1 MYLPETS
8 MQLFRSTKSIYHSMY
23 KTIIIIFLAFITSC
37 QNTKNEEPEKSIME
51 RGQQNRRLHRRGN
64 RGNNPDRVTLNIEYR
79 GDTIYVPSGS
89 PVSKKLELLTV
100 KLQDYNAQFITTG
113 VVKPLS
119 GHLAHV
125 TTPFDGRVAK
135 AFVRLGEKVRAG
147 TPLFEVNST
156 DYLETVR
163 IHLQAHQQRDLAE
176 KNYLRKK
183 ELMDSGI
190 SSRKDY
196 DEAKLELDLAE
207 KECEK
212 TVAILKIYNLDP
224 GEADMAKPLI
234 VRSPIAGEIVQT
246 DITVGQYIKSDAD
259 PIVTVADLDKIWVI
273 ARVKE
278 KDLGT
283 INLKDR
289 AEVITE
295 SNPDKPIKGIVNYIG
310 NIMDEQT
317 RSVEVYLECENQE
330 RILKPGMFITTRFF
344 HDLDNA
350 IVIPS
355 STLLQDDER
364 NYVFRRIGPDLYLK
378 KSVIAETTGEKK
390 VIVRSGLSEGD
401 IIVSEGAI
409 YLR

>member
-1 MYLPETS
+1 M
-8 MQLFRSTKSIYHSMY
+8 KKIV
-23 KTIIIIFLAFITSC
+23 IIIILAFLTSC
-37 QNTKNEEPEKSIME
+37 QNTGNKETEIVPP
-51 RGQQNRRLHRRGN
+51 GHGHQYQNRHRRGFD
-64 RGNNPDRVTLNIEYR
+64 RNNPDRVIQNINFR
-79 GDTIYVPSGS
+79 GDTIFVPSDS
-89 PVSKKLELLTV
+89 PVSRKLELLTI
-100 KLQDYNAQFITTG
+100 KTKEYSAQFVTTG

-125 TTPFDGRVAK
+125 TTPFDGRVVK
-135 AFVRLGEKVRAG
+135 SFVRLGEKVRAG

-156 DYLETVR
+156 DYFETVR
-163 IHLQAHQQRDLAE
+163 IHLQAHQQRDMAE

-190 SSRKDY
+190 SSRKEY

-224 GEADMAKPLI
+224 GEADLAKPLI

-246 DITVGQYIKSDAD
+246 DITVGQYIKSDSD

-283 INLKDR
+283 IKTNDK

-295 SNPDKPIKGIVNYIG
+295 SDPDKPIKGIVNYIG
-310 NIMDEQT
+310 NLMDEQT
-317 RSVEVYLECENQE
+317 RSGEVYLECENRE
-330 RILKPGMFITTRFF
+330 RILKPGMFITITFYR
-344 HDLDNA
+344 DLDNT

-355 STLLQDDER
+355 SSVLQDDQ
-364 NYVFRRIGPDLYLK
+364 NSYVFKEIAKDLYLK
-378 KSVIAETTGEKK
+378 QIIQTETAGERK
-390 VIVRSGLSEGD
+390 VIVRSGLSEGEK
-401 IIVSEGAI
+401 IVSEGAI

>member
-1 MYLPETS
+1 
-8 MQLFRSTKSIYHSMY
+8 MY
-23 KTIIIIFLAFITSC
+23 KTIIIIFLACITSC
-37 QNTKNEEPEKSIME
+37 QNTENKEPETFIPE
-51 RGQQNRRLHRRGN
+51 RGRQHQGRHRRGF
-64 RGNNPDRVTLNIEYR
+64 RGNNPDRLSLNIEYH

-100 KLQDYNAQFITTG
+100 KSQNYSSEFITTG

-125 TTPFDGRVAK
+125 TTPFDGRVVK
-135 AFVRLGEKVRAG
+135 SFVTLGEKVRAG
-147 TPLFEVNST
+147 TPLFEVNSS
-156 DYLETVR
+156 DYLETLR
-163 IHLQAHQQRDLAE
+163 TCIQARQQKELAE
-176 KNYLRKK
+176 KNFLRKK
-183 ELMDSGI
+183 ELLESGV
-190 SSRKDY
+190 SSRKDF
-196 DEAKLELDLAE
+196 DEAKLEFEMAQ

-212 TVAILKIYNLDP
+212 TNAILKIYNLNP
-224 GEADMAKPLI
+224 EEADMAKPLI
-234 VRSPIAGEIVQT
+234 VRSPIEGEIVQT

-259 PIVTVADLDKIWVI
+259 PIVTVADLEKIWVI

-295 SNPDKPIKGIVNYIG
+295 SFPEKPIKGIVNYIG

-317 RSVEVYLECENQE
+317 RSVEVYLECQNRE
-330 RILKPGMFITTRFF
+330 RVLKPGMFITIKFY
-344 HDLDNA
+344 HELENA
-350 IVIPS
+350 IVIS
-355 STLLQDDER
+355 SNSILQDDQ
-364 NYVFRRIGPDLYLK
+364 NSYVYLSLGNDLFLK
-378 KSVIAETTGEKK
+378 QSVETETAGEKK

-401 IIVSEGAI
+401 NIISAGAI

>member
-1 MYLPETS
+1 
-8 MQLFRSTKSIYHSMY
+8 MY
-23 KTIIIIFLAFITSC
+23 KTIIIIFLACITSC
-37 QNTKNEEPEKSIME
+37 QNTENKEPETFIPE
-51 RGQQNRRLHRRGN
+51 RGRQHQGRHRRGF
-64 RGNNPDRVTLNIEYR
+64 RGNNPERLSLNIEYH

-100 KLQDYNAQFITTG
+100 KSQNYSSEFITTG

-125 TTPFDGRVAK
+125 TTPFDGRVVK
-135 AFVRLGEKVRAG
+135 SFVTLGEKVRAG
-147 TPLFEVNST
+147 TPLFEVNSS
-156 DYLETVR
+156 DYLETLR
-163 IHLQAHQQRDLAE
+163 TCIQARQQKELAE
-176 KNYLRKK
+176 KNFLRKK
-183 ELMDSGI
+183 ELLESGV
-190 SSRKDY
+190 SSRKDF
-196 DEAKLELDLAE
+196 DEAKLEFEMAQ

-212 TVAILKIYNLDP
+212 TNAILKIYNLNP
-224 GEADMAKPLI
+224 EEADMAKPLI
-234 VRSPIAGEIVQT
+234 VRSPIEGEIVQT

-259 PIVTVADLDKIWVI
+259 PIVTVADLEKIWVI

-295 SNPDKPIKGIVNYIG
+295 SFPEKPIKGIVNYIG

-317 RSVEVYLECENQE
+317 RSVEVYLECQNRE
-330 RILKPGMFITTRFF
+330 RVLKPGMFITTKFY
-344 HDLDNA
+344 HELENA
-350 IVIPS
+350 IVIS
-355 STLLQDDER
+355 SNSILQDDQ
-364 NYVFRRIGPDLYLK
+364 NSYVYLSLGNDLFLK
-378 KSVIAETTGEKK
+378 QSVETETAGEKK

-401 IIVSEGAI
+401 NIISAGAI

>member
-1 MYLPETS
+1 
-8 MQLFRSTKSIYHSMY
+8 MY
-23 KTIIIIFLAFITSC
+23 KTIIIIILALITSC
-37 QNTKNEEPEKSIME
+37 QNTENKEPETVNSE
-51 RGQQNRRLHRRGN
+51 RGHQHQGRHRRGF
-64 RGNNPDRVTLNIEYR
+64 RGNNPDRVILNIEYR

-89 PVSKKLELLTV
+89 PVSKKLELLTIIS
-100 KLQDYNAQFITTG
+100 QDYNAQFITTG

-125 TTPFDGRVAK
+125 TTPFDGRVVK
-135 AFVRLGEKVRAG
+135 SFVRLGEKVRAG

-163 IHLQAHQQRDLAE
+163 IHQQAHQQRDMAE

-183 ELMDSGI
+183 ELMESGI
-190 SSRKDY
+190 TSRKDY

-234 VRSPIAGEIVQT
+234 VESPISGEIVQT
-246 DITVGQYIKSDAD
+246 DITVGQYIKSDAE
-259 PIVTVADLDKIWVI
+259 PIVTVADLEKIWVI

-295 SNPDKPIKGIVNYIG
+295 SFPDRPIKGIVNYIG

-317 RSVEVYLECENQE
+317 RSVEVYLECENQD
-330 RILKPGMFITTRFF
+330 RILKPGMFITTRFYRE
-344 HDLDNA
+344 LDNA
-350 IVIPS
+350 ILIPS
-355 STLLQDDER
+355 SSVLQDDQSS
-364 NYVFRRIGPDLYLK
+364 YVFKRIEKDLYLK
-378 KSVIAETTGEKK
+378 QSIQAETAGERK
-390 VIVRSGLSEGD
+390 VIVRSGLSEAD
-401 IIVSEGAI
+401 NIISAGAV

>member
-1 MYLPETS
+1 
-8 MQLFRSTKSIYHSMY
+8 MY
-23 KTIIIIFLAFITSC
+23 KTIIIIILAFLISC
-37 QNTKNEEPEKSIME
+37 QNTENKEPESVTPE
-51 RGQQNRRLHRRGN
+51 RGRQHQGGHRRGF
-64 RGNNPDRVTLNIEYR
+64 RGNNPDRVTLKIEYR
-79 GDTIYVPSGS
+79 GDTIFVPSGS
-89 PVSKKLELLTV
+89 PVSKKLELLTI
-100 KLQDYNAQFITTG
+100 KSQDYNAQFVTTG

-125 TTPFDGRVAK
+125 TTPFDGRVVK
-135 AFVRLGEKVRAG
+135 SFVRLGEKVRAG

-163 IHLQAHQQRDLAE
+163 TCIQARQQMELAE
-176 KNYLRKK
+176 KNFLRKK
-183 ELMDSGI
+183 ELLESGVT
-190 SSRKDY
+190 SRKDY
-196 DEAKLELDLAE
+196 DEAKMEFELAE

-212 TVAILKIYNLDP
+212 TKSILEIYNLNPQD
-224 GEADMAKPLI
+224 ADMAKPLI

-246 DITVGQYIKSDAD
+246 DIIVGQYIKSDAE
-259 PIVTVADLDKIWVI
+259 PIVTVADLEKIWVI

-295 SNPDKPIKGIVNYIG
+295 SFPDKPIKGIVNYIG

-317 RSVEVYLECENQE
+317 RSVEVYLECDNQE
-330 RILKPGMFITTRFF
+330 RILKPGMFVTIRFYRE
-344 HDLDNA
+344 LDNA

-355 STLLQDDER
+355 SALLQDEESS
-364 NYVFRRIGPDLYLK
+364 YIFMRIAPDLYLK
-378 KSVIAETTGEKK
+378 KSIYAETIGERT
-390 VIVRSGLSEGD
+390 VIVRSGLNEGD
-401 IIVSEGAI
+401 NIISEGAI

>member
-1 MYLPETS
+1 MAC
-8 MQLFRSTKSIYHSMY
+8 LF
-23 KTIIIIFLAFITSC
+23 SC
-37 QNTKNEEPEKSIME
+37 HDSENKEPVSDRGGRGRQNQE
-51 RGQQNRRLHRRGN
+51 QHRKRFRGN
-64 RGNNPDRVTLNIEYR
+64 RPERIPTAIEYE
-79 GDTIYVPSGS
+79 GDTVFLPSGS
-89 PVSKKLELLTV
+89 PVTKKLETTTV
-100 KLQDYNAQFITTG
+100 RSQGFSAQFITTG

-125 TTPFDGRVAK
+125 TTPFDGRVVK
-135 AFVRLGEKVRAG
+135 SFVKLGEKVRAG

-163 IHLQAHQQRDLAE
+163 IHLQAHQQRDMAE

-224 GEADMAKPLI
+224 GDADMAKPLI
-234 VRSPIAGEIVQT
+234 VRSPIAGEIIQT

-259 PIVTVADLDKIWVI
+259 PIVTVADLERIWVI

-283 INLKDR
+283 INIKDR

-295 SNPDKPIKGIVNYIG
+295 SYPDRPIKGIVNYIG

-317 RSVEVYLECENQE
+317 RSVEVYLECDNHE
-330 RILKPGMFITTRFF
+330 RILKPGMFITTSFRREIE
-344 HDLDNA
+344 NS
-350 IVIPS
+350 IVIPA
-355 STLLQDDER
+355 TAILQDDA
-364 NYVFRRIGPDLYLK
+364 NSYVYKCIGTHVYLK
-378 KSVIAETTGEKK
+378 HIVNAVAAGEKK
-390 VIVRSGLSEGD
+390 VIIRSGLTEGD
-401 IIVSEGAI
+401 IIVTEGAI